1 MNRIL
6 IVGAN
11 GQIARLV
18 IPMLLENVD
27 TKLTLFLRNSSRL
40 LNLESN
46 RVTVFEGDV
55 TNINDLNSV
64 MKNQDIVYVNLEGD
78 LELFT
83 KNVLDSMS
91 ENDVKKIILIT
102 SLGIYDEVVGKFG
115 EWNRNEIGAYL
126 GPYTRAANLVEAS
139 GFDYA
144 IIRPAWLSNVDEIDY
159 ETMDRKEPFIGTE
172 VSRKSVAALVSKL
185 ILSEKLGNQ
194 NLGINKPNTYWDK
207 PSFY

>member
-27 TKLTLFLRNSSRL
+27 TKLTLFLRNSNRL

-46 RVTVFEGDV
+46 RVTVIEGDV
-55 TNINDLNSV
+55 TNINDLNNV

-144 IIRPAWLSNVDEIDY
+144 IIRPAWLTNIDEIDY
-159 ETMDRKEPFIGTE
+159 ETMDRNEPFIGTE
-172 VSRKSVAALVSKL
+172 VSRKSVAALVTKL

-194 NLGINKPNTYWDK
+194 NLGLNKPNTYWDK